1 MQVQR
6 LALQRE
12 KPDLLML
19 LQKVVLPMQVLMLV
33 PQKEKPDL

>member
-19 LQKVVLPMQVLMLV
+19 LQKAVLLMQALKLAL
-33 PQKEKPDL
+33 QKEKPVL